1 MKIYEKSIDK
11 VIRLCYTIYNNEG
24 GIYSMKIMTFT
35 ADSLVDVA
43 VAHYID
49 DYKQKHGKKCTKSY
63 AINALISMGDTM
75 RIMCKNKENA

>member
-1 MKIYEKSIDK
+1 MK
-11 VIRLCYTIYNNEG
+11 R
-24 GIYSMKIMTFT
+24 MTFN
-35 ADSLVDVA
+35 ADSLVEIA

-49 DYKQKHGKKCTKSY
+49 DYEQKHGKKCTKSY

>member
-1 MKIYEKSIDK
+1 MK
-11 VIRLCYTIYNNEG
+11 R
-24 GIYSMKIMTFT
+24 MTFT

-49 DYKQKHGKKCTKSY
+49 DYEQKHGKKCTKSY

-75 RIMCKNKENA
+75 RIMCKNKENV

>member
-1 MKIYEKSIDK
+1 MKK
-11 VIRLCYTIYNNEG
+11 T
-24 GIYSMKIMTFT
+24 TFN

-49 DYKQKHGKKCTKSY
+49 DYEQKYGKKCTKSY

>member
-1 MKIYEKSIDK
+1 MK
-11 VIRLCYTIYNNEG
+11 R
-24 GIYSMKIMTFT
+24 MTFN

-49 DYKQKHGKKCTKSY
+49 DYEQKHGKKCTKSY
-63 AINALISMGDTM
+63 AINALISMGDTL

>member
-1 MKIYEKSIDK
+1 MKRI
-11 VIRLCYTIYNNEG
+11 
-24 GIYSMKIMTFT
+24 TFAAGST
-35 ADSLVDVA
+35 AEIA
-43 VAHYID
+43 IEHYID

>member
-1 MKIYEKSIDK
+1 MKK
-11 VIRLCYTIYNNEG
+11 T
-24 GIYSMKIMTFT
+24 TFN

-75 RIMCKNKENA
+75 RIMFKNKENA

>member
-1 MKIYEKSIDK
+1 MK
-11 VIRLCYTIYNNEG
+11 R
-24 GIYSMKIMTFT
+24 MTFT

-49 DYKQKHGKKCTKSY
+49 DHEQKHGKKCTKSY